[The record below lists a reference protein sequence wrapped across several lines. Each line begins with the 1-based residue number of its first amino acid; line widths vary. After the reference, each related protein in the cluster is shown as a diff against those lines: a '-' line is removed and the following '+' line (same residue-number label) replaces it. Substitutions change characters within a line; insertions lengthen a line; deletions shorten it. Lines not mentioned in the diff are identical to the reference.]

1 MTRFMKMAE
10 GELIRIQAQESV
22 ALSLVKEITEY
33 FHGNS
38 AKEEAHPFR
47 IFMVVRDFLS
57 VLDRV
62 CKEVGMINERTVVSS
77 AHKFPVPV
85 NPMLPVP
92 VNPTLP
98 QVFSGSNARKQCD
111 SSDDESASP

>member
-1 MTRFMKMAE
+1 
-10 GELIRIQAQESV
+10 
-22 ALSLVKEITEY
+22 
-33 FHGNS
+33 
-38 AKEEAHPFR
+38 
-47 IFMVVRDFLS
+47 MVVRDFLS

-111 SSDDESASP
+111 SSDDETASP